1 MKVNIFN
8 SVLRRIFDNNCW
20 HNPELYCAISI
31 DGCFLLCRC
40 NYILDCDGKPKPF
53 TVEDQEKIVK
63 NVIEPMAGD
72 GLRTICMAYKDYHT
86 DTSKSSQTAG
96 ACCSVKDLRI
106 YNIVVRPV
114 GILD

>member
-1 MKVNIFN
+1 M
-8 SVLRRIFDNNCW
+8 S
-20 HNPELYCAISI
+20 
-31 DGCFLLCRC
+31 CRC

-86 DTSKSSQTAG
+86 DASKSPKERAL
-96 ACCSVKDLRI
+96 VVVLRI
-106 YNIVVRPV
+106 
-114 GILD
+114 LESLTLWSDL